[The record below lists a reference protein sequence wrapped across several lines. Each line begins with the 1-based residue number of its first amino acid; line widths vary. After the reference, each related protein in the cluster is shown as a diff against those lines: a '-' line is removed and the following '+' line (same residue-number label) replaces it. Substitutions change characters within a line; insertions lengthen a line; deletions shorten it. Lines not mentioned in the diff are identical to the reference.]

1 MTGLDIGIVIGYFLV
16 IIAVGVYSSR
26 KAQASSD
33 YLVAGHRLGYG
44 ITFACLSAV
53 LLGGASTIG
62 STALGYRY
70 GISGIWLVSMLGL
83 GLMLVGILLVK
94 RIRELEVLTV
104 AELLTKRFGAKAGVV
119 TALVSALYTMMVCAT
134 QVIAMGTILQGFAG
148 WDSAMS
154 MLVVGVV
161 VVAYTILGG
170 MWAITL
176 TDFIQFILI
185 VAGVTLVMMPACVHA
200 AGGLSAIGATLPSSY
215 FDITSIGFPT
225 IVQYFFL
232 YCLGA
237 LVGQDLWQRYLT
249 ARSVKVARRSGIASG
264 AFILFYA
271 IACTLVGM
279 AAAVYMPGIDDAQ
292 LVFAKMADEVL
303 PTGALGLVLT
313 AVLAV
318 LMSTASGTL
327 MASSS
332 LLTND
337 VIKPAS
343 AYLRTKSKAVA
354 KEYLEEDRMLLK
366 ASRRMTACVG
376 AVAIVVAVWLNNVIA
391 ALDASYA
398 ILSGALFFPI
408 ILGMFWKKAT
418 AKAALASIV
427 VSSVVILLGLGLMGT
442 TAVEPIMIGLAVSGA
457 IMVSVSLLGS
467 RIKDVDINK
476 DDL

>member
-1 MTGLDIGIVIGYFLV
+1 M
-16 IIAVGVYSSR
+16 
-26 KAQASSD
+26 
-33 YLVAGHRLGYG
+33 
-44 ITFACLSAV
+44 
-53 LLGGASTIG
+53 
-62 STALGYRY
+62 
-70 GISGIWLVSMLGL
+70 
-83 GLMLVGILLVK
+83 
-94 RIRELEVLTV
+94 
-104 AELLTKRFGAKAGVV
+104 
-119 TALVSALYTMMVCAT
+119 
-134 QVIAMGTILQGFAG
+134 
-148 WDSAMS
+148 
-154 MLVVGVV
+154 
-161 VVAYTILGG
+161 
-170 MWAITL
+170 
-176 TDFIQFILI
+176 
-185 VAGVTLVMMPACVHA
+185 
-200 AGGLSAIGATLPSSY
+200 
-215 FDITSIGFPT
+215 
-225 IVQYFFL
+225 
-232 YCLGA
+232 
-237 LVGQDLWQRYLT
+237 
-249 ARSVKVARRSGIASG
+249 KVARRSGIASG

-327 MASSS
+327 LASSS